1 MTSLIFVAI
10 LILSP
15 VLSLPSQE
23 DQIHRADKLFNGRDN
38 IENLKQAV
46 SLVEDLRVHNPSNYE
61 VLWRLAKYKY
71 YVADRQ
77 KDQANRTNLLEA
89 GIEAAKKAVQL
100 NDKRP
105 EGHFWLGANYGE
117 YADSKGAFT
126 SLGLIK
132 AIRKEFE
139 TVLKIDATYE
149 NGAAYLALGEM
160 DLSLPGLLG
169 GSERRGFEML
179 ENGLRVGPNNSELK
193 LALAGRYAKNG
204 NKDEARK
211 LLESVLRVNDP
222 WRTAVEQEE
231 LRSEAR
237 SQLEKL
243 K

>member
-1 MTSLIFVAI
+1 MTSLIFVTI
-10 LILSP
+10 LILSLVFSVP
-15 VLSLPSQE
+15 PQE
-23 DQIHRADKLFNGRDN
+23 DQIHRADNLFAGRDN

-61 VLWRLAKYKY
+61 ALWRLAKYKY
-71 YVADRQ
+71 YVADRE
-77 KDQANRTNLLEA
+77 KDQANKFKLFEA
-89 GIEAAKKAVQL
+89 GIEVAKKAVQL

-117 YADSKGAFT
+117 YADLKGGFT

-132 AIRKEFE
+132 TIRKEFE
-139 TVLKIDATYE
+139 AVLKIDPTYE

-179 ENGLRVGPNNSELK
+179 ENGLIVGPSNSELK
-193 LALAGRYAKNG
+193 LALAERYAKNG

-211 LLESVLRVNDP
+211 LLESVLRVNDLL
-222 WRTAVEQEE
+222 RTAAEQEE

-237 SQLEKL
+237 SQLAKL